1 MKSLSDKDNKKQALY
16 DLAKLRAQLAITHAF
31 DGFDIETSEA
41 LDLLKSS
48 DDDLLTELDKEKRAR
63 LVAAVN
69 NLIEFA
75 VCEEYQLT
83 SEIYSTIPDFDF
95 DTEIFNPDDEEN
107 EDDRELLIALCRKYN
122 LTYATVENDD
132 IEYAMAIALAWIKY
146 SKDSLLMYMTQ
157 NDDRVRPWHYALQGY
172 TAPKDDFPSWMI
184 PPIEWG
190 CRCFLVDTEGDSI
203 INKGN
208 FKDIKDMTAPKK
220 PSQLN
225 NVFSESVAKCGRIF
239 GKSHH
244 YFQVGEDDKEVL
256 NEFVEQIKAEYYG

>member
-1 MKSLSDKDNKKQALY
+1 
-16 DLAKLRAQLAITHAF
+16 
-31 DGFDIETSEA
+31 
-41 LDLLKSS
+41 
-48 DDDLLTELDKEKRAR
+48 
-63 LVAAVN
+63 
-69 NLIEFA
+69 
-75 VCEEYQLT
+75 
-83 SEIYSTIPDFDF
+83 
-95 DTEIFNPDDEEN
+95 
-107 EDDRELLIALCRKYN
+107 
-122 LTYATVENDD
+122 
-132 IEYAMAIALAWIKY
+132 
-146 SKDSLLMYMTQ
+146 MYMTQ

-172 TAPKDDFPSWMI
+172 TASKDDFQSWMI
-184 PPIEWG
+184 QTIEWG

-256 NEFVEQIKAEYYG
+256 KEFVEQIKAEYYG

>member
-1 MKSLSDKDNKKQALY
+1 MNLLKSLSDKDNKKQALY

-95 DTEIFNPDDEEN
+95 DTDGTNN
-107 EDDRELLIALCRKYN
+107 Y
-122 LTYATVENDD
+122 YV
-132 IEYAMAIALAWIKY
+132 
-146 SKDSLLMYMTQ
+146 
-157 NDDRVRPWHYALQGY
+157 VRY
-172 TAPKDDFPSWMI
+172 TA
-184 PPIEWG
+184 
-190 CRCFLVDTEGDSI
+190 
-203 INKGN
+203 
-208 FKDIKDMTAPKK
+208 
-220 PSQLN
+220 
-225 NVFSESVAKCGRIF
+225 
-239 GKSHH
+239 
-244 YFQVGEDDKEVL
+244 
-256 NEFVEQIKAEYYG
+256 

>member
-1 MKSLSDKDNKKQALY
+1 MNLLKSLSDKDNKKQALY

-107 EDDRELLIALCRKYN
+107 EDDDIDMNIHRDSEDLEKVRSFVNFLRRRKAYLLIN
-122 LTYATVENDD
+122 LGRYEEARTLLQILLQDPENSDLYPEEE
-132 IEYAMAIALAWIKY
+132 IVLTNVRLINSYVLY
-146 SKDSLLMYMTQ
+146 SE
-157 NDDRVRPWHYALQGY
+157 N
-172 TAPKDDFPSWMI
+172 I
-184 PPIEWG
+184 
-190 CRCFLVDTEGDSI
+190 
-203 INKGN
+203 
-208 FKDIKDMTAPKK
+208 
-220 PSQLN
+220 
-225 NVFSESVAKCGRIF
+225 
-239 GKSHH
+239 
-244 YFQVGEDDKEVL
+244 
-256 NEFVEQIKAEYYG
+256 